1 MQALFQETTDK
12 TQHIKE
18 NLGLTL
24 GSFEK
29 SANDPLVA
37 GLELQKSTL
46 PGFIRE
52 VVCNDLPTVMLYTD
66 RYMDN
71 IVKLF
76 CHSKAGL
83 VSELTI
89 ENEKNSV

>member
-46 PGFIRE
+46 PGSIRE
-52 VVCNDLPTVMLYTD
+52 VVCNNLPTVMLYTD

-71 IVKLF
+71 VF

>member
-18 NLGLTL
+18 NLGLTS

-52 VVCNDLPTVMLYTD
+52 VVCNNLPTVMLYTD

-71 IVKLF
+71 VF

>member
-1 MQALFQETTDK
+1 MSLIPNITLNEHCLQRSAKVGYLGQLMQALFQETTDK

-52 VVCNDLPTVMLYTD
+52 VVCND
-66 RYMDN
+66 
-71 IVKLF
+71 K
-76 CHSKAGL
+76 
-83 VSELTI
+83 
-89 ENEKNSV
+89 

>member
-1 MQALFQETTDK
+1 M
-12 TQHIKE
+12 
-18 NLGLTL
+18 GLTS

-71 IVKLF
+71 VVKLF
-76 CHSKAGL
+76 CHSKAVL